1 MKQKLVEKATNIYN
15 EAKNRR
21 IYKPK
26 IKLLEMT
33 GDLEIKQ
40 NMFLSILTSSVIKPF
55 E

>member
-33 GDLEIKQ
+33 GDLAPGFSPHRSTNCK
-40 NMFLSILTSSVIKPF
+40 S
-55 E
+55 